1 MTNNSSI
8 FSELDTSIKISVR
21 MANGALVE
29 SKGKETI
36 AVQTKKGM
44 RFIKDVLL
52 APNLGENLLSVA
64 QMMNHGYSLIFE
76 HDYCI
81 IYDFEKNEIARVTM
95 ENKSFSLQWKYPTV
109 DANKACMDET

>member
-44 RFIKDVLL
+44 RFIDRK
-52 APNLGENLLSVA
+52 SV
-64 QMMNHGYSLIFE
+64 
-76 HDYCI
+76 
-81 IYDFEKNEIARVTM
+81 V
-95 ENKSFSLQWKYPTV
+95 
-109 DANKACMDET
+109 